1 MEAALDPGS
10 PLWLDTGD
18 YTGSSTTDDNM
29 QDVDDAEIANEEDEV
44 AAKMAAVSSQAVTLS
59 MRQIIRAAR
68 RAATANFEESTE
80 DERAEDIGNSLEAA
94 LMTEF
99 MPRAERASVR
109 EILRSVGLG
118 GGSRKLRIAAAGSM
132 EIVEA
137 DFDAADPKIII
148 GDVTCP
154 VYSPKEPA
162 LPPVLTDTLTPI
174 AFFSAPDIISFIL
187 AAALSLNLITGFII
201 NLAPTW
207 QHLTSYLCSMVGPKL
222 VEDLHHQ
229 FLPLAS
235 LLL

>member
-1 MEAALDPGS
+1 
-10 PLWLDTGD
+10 
-18 YTGSSTTDDNM
+18 
-29 QDVDDAEIANEEDEV
+29 
-44 AAKMAAVSSQAVTLS
+44 MAAVSSQAVTLS

-162 LPPVLTDTLTPI
+162 LVPDNLFFAIPKVLRDMLRDLI
-174 AFFSAPDIISFIL
+174 AMDIFINGKPRGWKNKMADKL
-187 AAALSLNLITGFII
+187 LMLLQRERERS
-201 NLAPTW
+201 
-207 QHLTSYLCSMVGPKL
+207 SYIVI
-222 VEDLHHQ
+222 
-229 FLPLAS
+229 
-235 LLL
+235 LL